1 VTELKDSQALRT
13 EPGQH
18 CRPGRS
24 ESEPPNPRILRAATY
39 YGIRERLLAPSLFR
53 RLPVETYVVS
63 FTIALWIILS
73 LTAPNFL
80 TENNISNMMRQTA
93 VAAIVAIG
101 VLCTIIIAG
110 IDLSVG
116 SVVAFCGVLF
126 AQLCS
131 HGYDIPVAVVL
142 TTLAGL
148 TIGLLNALAI
158 GRLGIPAF
166 VVTLAGLQVYRG
178 LALLVSGGM
187 TVGGLPP
194 GIKNFAR
201 GDTLG
206 LPNLFWAMMCVSVA
220 VHYMLRF
227 TRTGR
232 YLYAMGSNAEAARR
246 QGINTLRMTIVAYVM
261 SSGLAALASILL
273 VSRLSIASPS
283 MANAYELQAIA
294 AAVVGGASLF
304 GGRGTVLGAV
314 VGAVLFTTM
323 GNGAVLLDI
332 DPFWEMVLEGILIA
346 LVVYLDNSQKRRQA
360 GF

>member
-1 VTELKDSQALRT
+1 M
-13 EPGQH
+13 
-18 CRPGRS
+18 RS
-24 ESEPPNPRILRAATY
+24 
-39 YGIRERLLAPSLFR
+39 LLR

-63 FTIALWIILS
+63 FTVALWIMLS
-73 LTAPNFL
+73 VVAPNFF
-80 TENNISNMMRQTA
+80 TENNISNMMRQTS

-101 VLCTIIIAG
+101 VLCTIVIAG

-126 AQLCS
+126 AQMFA
-131 HGYDIPVAVVL
+131 HGFDLPVAVL
-142 TTLAGL
+142 MTILSGL
-148 TIGLLNALAI
+148 IVGLINALAI
-158 GRLGIPAF
+158 GTLGIPPF
-166 VVTLAGLQVYRG
+166 IVTLAGLQVYRG

-194 GIKNFAR
+194 SVKEFAR
-201 GDTLG
+201 GTTIG
-206 LPNLFWAMMCVSVA
+206 LPNLFWAMVAVGIA
-220 VHYMLRF
+220 VHYLLRF

-246 QGINTLRMTIVAYVM
+246 QGINTLRITIVAYLM

-304 GGRGTVLGAV
+304 GGRGSVLGAV

-323 GNGAVLLDI
+323 GNGAVLLDV
-332 DPFWEMVLEGILIA
+332 DPFWEMVLEGLLIA
-346 LVVYLDNSQKRRQA
+346 LVVYLDNLQKRRQS
-360 GF
+360 GV